1 MNNLKILAVDDD
13 PSTLSLLEKKLK
25 KEGYE
30 IETAGNGADAVRLI
44 SKYRFDVV
52 LTDLMMPGGPDGIAV
67 LEAAKERHGNTEVI
81 LITGYAS
88 VDNAVEAMKKGASD
102 YLQKPINLE
111 ELFLRLE
118 KICNL
123 KTLVRD
129 ASDLRE
135 AMDVT
140 EATASETIQEL
151 EIQVAMLQEKLQ
163 RIREVILK

>member
-13 PSTLSLLEKKLK
+13 QSTLDLLEKKLK
-25 KEGYE
+25 KEDYAV
-30 IETAGNGADAVRLI
+30 ETAKNGTDAVRLI

-67 LEAAKERHGNTEVI
+67 LEAAKERYRDTEVI
-81 LITGYAS
+81 LITAHAS
-88 VDNAVEAMKKGASD
+88 VDNAVKAMKKGASD
-102 YLQKPINLE
+102 YLQKPMNFE

-118 KICNL
+118 KIYNL
-123 KTLVRD
+123 RTLVRD

-140 EATASETIQEL
+140 EATASETIQKL
-151 EIQVAMLQEKLQ
+151 EMQVAMLKQKLH
-163 RIREVILK
+163 RIQEVILK